1 MAIGAPNE
9 RVIHHVVVVLQ
20 SSTSASLLVFT
31 SMPNISLRAVL
42 SFAFAIC
49 CTPVLAQ
56 APVNDI
62 VGWPTGLLLLATCM
76 YVILGTKYEDLWS
89 IDPSTGPFLWSGFP
103 MHSIPALYHSDQ
115 TASVCHFLP
124 RVRTVFGPS
133 TIWAPSEKISQEA
146 RADVLRKATKVI
158 HPVLPDPQ
166 HTEVDQT
173 WLLEPSGLLRQKEI
187 LENPGLAPSEDATA
201 RDFLLFAAIEY
212 FRLDKCRCKGV
223 EVCVY
228 RGTCCLF
235 STKGLPRRWVMD
247 VDNEEMAL
255 RVVAAILHCHPHVE
269 SQLSTYAVTGPP
281 SCRVQLDQID
291 AQKDLCIVITSFGTS
306 VDDKCGVH
314 TSLNEL
320 AKAYFIVVQHHKK
333 EPDVEKR
340 MEGYVAIASVKQTM
354 WLAIFGGALL
364 ESGRLTIQ
372 NLQGYREHDMF
383 IDQAFSRRI
392 EHVLDTLSPRGNDV
406 DLTEITHDFMPSKR
420 SALSHVFF
428 VAGLL
433 GQMITSYFLC
443 ASGCVG
449 TWSSVA
455 LANSLYSGRLSDWHT
470 RSHGGA
476 SGAAEA
482 GIWMQAPFTK
492 DVMCFATLDRSMPRV
507 DKQRPGILL
516 NVCGI
521 AAAIMGVVFQQQT
534 RTALGFDDAPSL
546 MSPSIA
552 FATSV
557 VITFLALLFSVFL
570 GLTDLETL
578 TDSDRYKWIWTSTAV
593 GMVIASVLGNSV
605 YYARNYLCEQTL
617 WITIDVTVWIT
628 GLPLGWLLNGQLPVD
643 VDHTVVH
650 FALASRWMMGA
661 LASLIR
667 NTDLGEGVQC

>member
-1 MAIGAPNE
+1 MPVRRIRKWPQLPLTTGDT
-9 RVIHHVVVVLQ
+9 
-20 SSTSASLLVFT
+20 SSQ
-31 SMPNISLRAVL
+31 NISMRAVL

-89 IDPSTGPFLWSGFP
+89 IDPSIGPFLWSGSP
-103 MHSIPALYHSDQ
+103 MRSIHALYPSDQ

-133 TIWAPSEKISQEA
+133 TIWAPSEKVSEEA

-166 HTEVDQT
+166 HIEIGQT
-173 WLLEPSGLLRQKEI
+173 WPLTASGLLRPAE
-187 LENPGLAPSEDATA
+187 PLANLATAQRGQSERATA
-201 RDFLLFAAIEY
+201 RHFLLFAAIEDLNK
-212 FRLDKCRCKGV
+212 RTEL
-223 EVCVY
+223 EVHVY
-228 RGTCCLF
+228 EGTDRLF

-247 VDNEEMAL
+247 VDNEKMAL
-255 RVVAAILHCHPHVE
+255 IVVAANLHQLAE
-269 SQLSTYAVTGPP
+269 SQREWCAVTSSPVR
-281 SCRVQLDQID
+281 RVQLDRIVAD
-291 AQKDLCIVITSFGTS
+291 KKLCITSFEPS
-306 VDDKCGVH
+306 VDDKCGVYA
-314 TSLNEL
+314 SFNEL
-320 AKAYFIVVQHHKK
+320 AEAYFIVVQHHKK

-340 MEGYVAIASVKQTM
+340 MEGYVAIASVEQTM

-420 SALSHVFF
+420 SVLSHVFF

-521 AAAIMGVVFQQQT
+521 TAAIMGVVFQQQT

-552 FATSV
+552 YATAV
-557 VITFLALLFSVFL
+557 VITFLAFLFSVFL
-570 GLTDLETL
+570 ALTDLETL
-578 TDSDRYKWIWTSTAV
+578 TDSDRCMWIWASTFA
-593 GMVIASVLGNSV
+593 GMVIASALGNIM
-605 YYARNYLCEQTL
+605 YHARYYLCEQTL
-617 WITIDVTVWIT
+617 WIAIDVTVWIT

-643 VDHTVVH
+643 VEDTVVH

-661 LASLIR
+661 LASLLR